1 VTRGL
6 GECCLSESIQRVD
19 ITLLMLLAASRN
31 LHAHVMQAH
40 TSRRLVDQTLDS
52 PFTDPSTLASLI
64 LPHLETY
71 VSAHPNVRFL
81 IIEFVVEHLPT
92 VLALR
97 RLIGSGLFKVA
108 SIIGS
113 DNPDLR
119 LSTAHPSSHSEKYAY
134 TELRNVGGLV
144 DLNNPHR
151 PREAYIPFT
160 KANYTLSSTATHA
173 EISGFISAIRNQLI
187 STSDFYRLDIQRKPI
202 NNSLAYLRHNAFL
215 SISTM
220 DTPPA
225 TPRDRCSAAPPSPLR
240 PPSSATST
248 SPRSITP
255 SVSRSE
261 DRASR
266 GVFFGSASQVD
277 DVPGWA
283 TTSTSGR
290 SWRIRSRDD
299 DDSEDSEERR
309 LMPLYLRREAR
320 KGDGKKALKWL
331 GLE

>member
-1 VTRGL
+1 
-6 GECCLSESIQRVD
+6 
-19 ITLLMLLAASRN
+19 
-31 LHAHVMQAH
+31 MQAH

-52 PFTDPSTLASLI
+52 PFTDPTTLANLI

-71 VSAHPNVRFL
+71 LSAHPDVRFL

-97 RLIGSGLFKVA
+97 RLIGSELFKVA

-119 LSTAHPSSHSEKYAY
+119 LSMAQPRSHSEKYAY

-173 EISGFISAIRNQLI
+173 EISGFISAIRSQLI
-187 STSDFYRLDIQRKPI
+187 STSDFYRPDIQRKPI
-202 NNSLAYLRHNAFL
+202 NNSLAHLRHNAFL
-215 SISTM
+215 STSTM

-225 TPRDRCSAAPPSPLR
+225 TPRDRFSTAPQSPLR
-240 PPSSATST
+240 PPSSATSSPT
-248 SPRSITP
+248 SVIP
-255 SVSRSE
+255 SVTESE
-261 DRASR
+261 DRVVR
-266 GVFFGSASQVD
+266 GVFLGSASQVD
-277 DVPGWA
+277 GVPGWV
-283 TTSTSGR
+283 TTSTSSR
-290 SWRIRSRDD
+290 SWRTKRGDD

-309 LMPLYLRREAR
+309 LMPLYLRREAQ